1 MPQGTKEASSER
13 AELRLADGA
22 AHGRSRRAANTIWCL
37 GDRVSIP
44 VNRRVRN
51 GEGRLEDRLDGYFGC
66 QTWREEAEIAAK
78 VLRKGTAVRVIG
90 ILLQKRWQDGEGNS
104 RSRILVQADEVYVP
118 LGIAN
123 LAET

>member
-1 MPQGTKEASSER
+1 MNEQNYVSLTG
-13 AELRLADGA
+13 RLTADPDARQTPAGVA
-22 AHGRSRRAANTIWCL
+22 VTEFAIA
-37 GDRVSIP
+37 

-51 GEGRLEDRLDGYFGC
+51 GEGRFEDRLDGYFDC
-66 QTWREEAEIAAK
+66 QTWRDEAEISAK

-90 ILLQKRWQDGEGNS
+90 ILLQKRWQDGEGNP
-104 RSRILVQADEVYVP
+104 RSRIVVQADEVYVP